1 LDHSSIAAAHRK
13 MLIEMMLIS
22 GVGFSAVC
30 GVALSGAVDQGA
42 EAVGWCVSS
51 PLQLDSDCV
60 PDSPIS

>member
-1 LDHSSIAAAHRK
+1 MDHSSTAAAHHK
-13 MLIEMMLIS
+13 MVIEMMLIS

-42 EAVGWCVSS
+42 EVVGWCVSS
-51 PLQLDSDCV
+51 PLQLDSGFG